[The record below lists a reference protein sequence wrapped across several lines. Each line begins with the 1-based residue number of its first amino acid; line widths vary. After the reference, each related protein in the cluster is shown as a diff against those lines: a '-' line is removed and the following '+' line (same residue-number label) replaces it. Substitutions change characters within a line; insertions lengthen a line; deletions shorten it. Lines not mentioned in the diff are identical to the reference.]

1 MIRKV
6 ELNDT
11 EAICSIYNYYV
22 ENTTIT
28 FEEEPVPINEMKSRI
43 ESITHKLPY
52 VVYEIEGKVAGYAY
66 ATKWK
71 ERSAYRYSVETTV
84 YIGIENVGKGIGTSL
99 YKYLMKELKEQGF
112 HTALGGIALP
122 NEASEALHEKL
133 GFEKVAH
140 LKKVGLKF
148 GSRIDVGYW
157 QYQLKE

>member
-6 ELNDT
+6 ELKDA
-11 EAICSIYNYYV
+11 EAICNIYNYYV

-43 ESITHKLPY
+43 ESITAKLPY
-52 VVYEIEGKVAGYAY
+52 VVYEIEGRIAGYAY

-71 ERSAYRYSVETTV
+71 ERSAYRFSVETTV
-84 YIGIENVGKGIGTSL
+84 YIGIENVGKGIGRTL
-99 YKYLMKELKEQGF
+99 YQYLIKELKEQGF

-122 NEASEALHEKL
+122 NKESEALHEKL

-140 LKKVGLKF
+140 LKDVGFKF
-148 GSRIDVGYW
+148 GNWIDVCYW